1 MKFLVD
7 IHVVLST
14 PEDML
19 DYHSDPEEASDRL
32 NTLLHLVYD
41 KIDEDMPVASIEK
54 CLHYCWENWV
64 NEPQIVEIDDEDL
77 HDWVDHLLTT
87 WDDSLIDDL

>member
-1 MKFLVD
+1 MKYLVD

-19 DYHSDPEEASDRL
+19 DYSDSL

-41 KIDEDMPVASIEK
+41 KMDEDMPVESIEK
-54 CLHYCWENWV
+54 CLHYCWETWV
-64 NEPQIVEIDDEDL
+64 NEPQIVEIDDDDL
-77 HDWVDHLLTT
+77 HDWVDHLLAS
-87 WDDSLIDDL
+87 WDDTLIDEL